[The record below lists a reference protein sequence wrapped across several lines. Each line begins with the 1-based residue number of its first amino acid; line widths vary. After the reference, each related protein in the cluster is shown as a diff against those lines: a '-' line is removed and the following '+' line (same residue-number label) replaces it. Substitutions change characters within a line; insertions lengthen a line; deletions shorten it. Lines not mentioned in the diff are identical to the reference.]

1 MSLDPLKIALENLK
15 PAGKDGFEGLLALA
29 LARITGNPMRL
40 AASGFQFGVD
50 GQGEDRLRPVCFEA
64 KRYSS
69 DLKRELVISKI
80 ADISRRKDE
89 AEILWVL
96 GATTEVR
103 NQIAQD
109 LRSDGEKQGIA
120 VLVLDWNDQAL
131 PSLAITLA
139 NAGPDIAGW
148 ITGKTAGS
156 SNEAE
161 LECIL
166 EHLRSEPDAQK
177 RWKGLLEEFSAAEL
191 SGRQAVQANKSWLQA
206 TLSSQ
211 KKSRSRLGQ
220 PIAPRQQDIP
230 VITRKTS
237 RDAVISSLQAATTCI
252 VLGTEGV
259 GKSWVAAEA
268 AVEFEGLSVI
278 LGAEKFEGID
288 DAQLESLLIREF
300 AAQTENAHRNIARW
314 QRRLAA
320 WEFNAPSKGF
330 LLVVDGVNQRPAVPW
345 DRILTLLEGFV
356 EDRGGKLLVTSRP
369 QFFTRHVQR
378 GFDRPQRLNIGNWSA
393 SERDQILNKVD
404 IDPSSLDATTLQSL
418 LNPRLL
424 GIALSILPRDNPD
437 AWKGLSVDA
446 LLFEHINRMQVDG
459 FETQSPDELC
469 LALSESAGQLLDT
482 IRTGAGAGTDL
493 VFEGELRA
501 VKETRF
507 FQSLPGPRGGYKLL
521 GEGLSLAL
529 GFALVDR
536 ILQSVLDREELEA
549 TAAALIEP
557 IAALDETSRVVLAAL
572 HICAFDP
579 ERYDAKVFECLVSA
593 FCEMQNLDENAY
605 PQFFD
610 IVRQRPEAT
619 LSAAR
624 HKLLEWR
631 NPINEKWLLEAV
643 KQMSVSQDTRP
654 AVNAAVLDWLRHINP
669 DALNQQTKYGR
680 ADEKDEERAAKRQ
693 KEIDGAIASF
703 SAHECKVFN
712 SCVVVRGDTDSL
724 LTQALE
730 LLAGLPLAPWA
741 SSLATLGFGFH
752 LDHSVYQARKSFDQ
766 LTDFNRVDPVEA
778 GQAFLEAA
786 EPFRAENTSRAGKWS
801 LVRMLYATGK
811 EVHAKEAYVIGEGL
825 RKDLELHRD
834 FVSLREKICATD
846 PCDPN
851 SDRAA
856 NVDPTIQQ
864 FSEIDTD
871 LLLTG
876 MHRGSEDMDYEDR
889 LCAVSRFGP
898 EVAVAK
904 GREFCQSI
912 LSREG
917 MPLRQIALCA
927 TSLAPLLDRNDA
939 LALSKRLQEE
949 HRLDTLPE
957 NDVGIVKH
965 FMTKFAMHQLTGD
978 EQLELL
984 TSKSIAGNYSVD
996 CIPSFKRPLE
1006 AAVIAALDAAEMTGD
1021 ENAAFGALSLLAHT
1035 FEGLSTELE
1044 EKVAL
1049 FITSENKLVRA
1060 AAFEVGLN
1068 TKNKFLRQ
1076 HHLYGSWSASE
1087 NTGSKGYENACG
1099 SALLI
1104 DAVVCGEAEFDDV
1117 LPRIAP
1123 ESWYLAEHQI
1133 GNDISPAIIKIFDT
1147 RLRQAAD
1154 QSGGFVPL
1162 PIKATIEPNDHVL
1175 HSFRSIDPSI
1185 PETTNND
1192 KPSFFSGEETNEEF
1206 RTRQKRNHDLFI
1218 KMEEMLA
1225 EKDALIVAEQ
1235 IDFDSFCRMLKNR
1248 RELGL
1253 QWAHLLQDLSSLQ
1266 FYWFKD
1272 FAFMI
1277 AAATFDADENAAIRL
1292 FDRAIGAECFVQR
1305 MYPDGLSMEH
1315 KAVWSCPATPIMKA
1329 LWRKRLEDCV
1339 SDDLLALEILAAER
1353 FGAKIFII
1361 DLANELASSERPVD
1375 NALGITIAGF
1385 SSQFDHFEKILDHL
1399 DPSTGFVGRAM
1410 KAAKHA
1416 HVRAR
1421 WAEHWIKE
1429 MWSARTPDDFWLNLT
1444 LASKVVDARSDYDEK
1459 IYHVDNRWHA
1469 FASLFTGARK
1479 DRIKKW
1485 GTKRAKTLYGN
1496 DTPNQ
1501 VFLPTKPSQ
1510 LSV

>member
-1 MSLDPLKIALENLK
+1 MILDPLKLALENLK

-50 GQGEDRLRPVCFEA
+50 GQGEDRRRPVCFEA

-69 DLKRELVISKI
+69 DLKREMVISKI
-80 ADISRRKDE
+80 ADIARRKDE
-89 AEILWVL
+89 AEILWIL

-109 LRSDGEKQGIA
+109 LQSDGEDKGIA
-120 VLVLDWNDQAL
+120 VLVLDWNDQVL
-131 PSLAITLA
+131 PSLALTLA
-139 NAGPDIAGW
+139 NAGPDIAKW
-148 ITGKTAGS
+148 ISENTGVS
-156 SNEAE
+156 SDERE
-161 LECIL
+161 LERIL
-166 EHLRSEPDAQK
+166 DHLRTKPEAQM
-177 RWKGLLEEFSAAEL
+177 RWEKLSAEFSASEL
-191 SGRQAVQANKSWLQA
+191 SGRQAIQANKSWLQA

-211 KKSRSRLGQ
+211 KKARARLGQ
-220 PIAPRQQDIP
+220 PIAPRQKDIP
-230 VITRKTS
+230 SIARKTS
-237 RDAVISSLQAATTCI
+237 VDGVLSILQLATTCI

-268 AVEFEGLSVI
+268 ALEFEGLSLI
-278 LGAEKFEGID
+278 LGAEKFDGID
-288 DAQLESLLIREF
+288 DTQLESLLVSEF
-300 AAQTENAHRNIARW
+300 AAQTENSHTIIARW
-314 QRRLAA
+314 QRRLTA
-320 WEFNAPSKGF
+320 WETNAPSKSF
-330 LLVVDGVNQRPAVPW
+330 LLVVDGMNQRPTIPW

-356 EDRGGKLLVTSRP
+356 EDRGGKLLITSRP
-369 QFFTRHVQR
+369 QFFKRHVQR
-378 GFDRPQRLNIGNWSA
+378 GFDRPQKLNVGHWNA
-393 SERDQILNKVD
+393 SERDYLLKEVD
-404 IDPSSLDATTLQSL
+404 IDPSSLDATTLVSL

-424 GIALSILPRDNPD
+424 GIALSILPRDKPE
-437 AWKGLSVDA
+437 AWIGLSVDA
-446 LLFEHINRMQVDG
+446 LLFEHINRTQVDG
-459 FETQSPDELC
+459 FEAQSPDELC
-469 LALSESAGQLLDT
+469 LALSQGADQLLDA
-482 IRTGAGAGTDL
+482 IANGAGAGTDL

-507 FQSLPGPRGGYKLL
+507 FQSLPGPRGGYRLIE
-521 GEGLSLAL
+521 EGLSLAL

-536 ILQSVLDREELEA
+536 ILQSSLNLEDLNTCVA
-549 TAAALIEP
+549 TLLEP
-557 IAALDETSRVVLAAL
+557 IAALDETSRIVMAAL

-579 ERYDAKVFECLVSA
+579 ERHDPNVFECLVSA
-593 FCEMQNLDENAY
+593 FCEMQNLDVNAF
-605 PQFFD
+605 PQFYN
-610 IVRQRPEAT
+610 IVRKRPEAT
-619 LSAAR
+619 LNAAK

-669 DALNQQTKYGR
+669 DALDQQAKYGR
-680 ADEKDEERAAKRQ
+680 ADEKGEERAAKRQ

-703 SAHECKVFN
+703 SAHERAVFS

-778 GQAFLEAA
+778 GQAFLKAA

-864 FSEIDTD
+864 FSKIDTD

-1006 AAVIAALDAAEMTGD
+1006 TAVIAALDAAKMACDG
-1021 ENAAFGALSLLAHT
+1021 NAAFGTLSLVAHT

-1044 EKVAL
+1044 KKVSA
-1049 FITSENKLVRA
+1049 FFTDENKLVRA
-1060 AAFEVGLN
+1060 SAFEVGLN
-1068 TKNKFLRQ
+1068 TKNEFLRQ
-1076 HHLYGSWSASE
+1076 HHLHGSWSASE

-1154 QSGGFVPL
+1154 QSGGFVQL

-1175 HSFRSIDPSI
+1175 HSFRSIDPSL

-1277 AAATFDADENAAIRL
+1277 AAATFDADENTAIRL
-1292 FDRAIGAECFVQR
+1292 FNRAIGAECFVQR

-1315 KAVWSCPATPIMKA
+1315 KAVWSCPATPIMRA

-1353 FGAKIFII
+1353 FGAKNFII

-1375 NALGITIAGF
+1375 NALGVSIAGF
-1385 SSQFDHFEKILDHL
+1385 SSQYDQFEKVLDDL

-1416 HVRAR
+1416 HERAR
-1421 WAEHWIKE
+1421 WAEHWINE
-1429 MWSARTPDDFWLNLT
+1429 MWSARTPEDFWLSLT
-1444 LASKVVDARSDYDEK
+1444 LASKVVDARSDYDKK
-1459 IYHVDNRWHA
+1459 IYQADHKWHA
-1469 FASLFTGARK
+1469 FASLFTRARK
-1479 DRIKKW
+1479 DRLKKW

-1496 DTPNQ
+1496 DTP
-1501 VFLPTKPSQ
+1501 KPIFCQS
-1510 LSV
+1510 SRTD